1 MNDTTVRLV
10 VRDKIA
16 DGRLP
21 RNRAGAV
28 SATNG
33 ADERC
38 DACSTS
44 VSPEEVLIK
53 LSHLGSGRFVFHTM
67 CFAIWREE
75 RNTMTSVR
83 ASFD

>member
-1 MNDTTVRLV
+1 MDNAIVRLV

-16 DGRLP
+16 AGRLP
-21 RNRAGAV
+21 RSRFGAV

-33 ADERC
+33 TDEQC
-38 DACSTS
+38 DACSGP

-53 LSHLGSGRFVFHTM
+53 LLHSGSGRFVFHTT

-75 RNTMTSVR
+75 RNSMTS
-83 ASFD
+83 DPG